1 MKSKIGCNPAV
12 AERFQELFNYLRSK
26 ALVHKQKDLAKLIG
40 ATEANVSR
48 LLSGDDRYTTK
59 SMIAR
64 INHASGYPFSEDYLL
79 RGEGTLLQGGVS
91 TSKNFNGMDDIGRR
105 ISTLMDYIVGDE
117 HGRNKRFADKVG
129 VTEFV
134 VSNWIRRNPGISVI
148 RRIKEAIPEVSMP
161 WLLSGEG
168 SMLVGSERIS
178 PLREAYEFLRSM
190 GIVRTQTD
198 VAVKT
203 GCDKL
208 AVSHALHGTEGY
220 VTSRI
225 VETFNQAFGGLF
237 NEVYLL
243 HGEGTLL
250 SDPKSSV
257 SERELR
263 EACEEEPSALGSRT
277 LLQLPVIPAMME
289 AGIGRGILYDYDRE
303 DAQDLEDVY
312 AAYASMPVFLDR
324 EASHRYQ
331 LFCVRDDSMM
341 DDTCHS
347 LCIGDILLCREV
359 FREDWTHGLIGRYP
373 NVVVVTE
380 EGILLRRITKHD
392 RKLDTI
398 SLHSLNRRDED
409 RTIELK
415 DVKAF
420 FYVERLIER
429 HLSSW

>member
-12 AERFQELFNYLRSK
+12 AERFQERFNYLRSK

-134 VSNWIRRNPGISVI
+134 VSNWIRRNPGINVI

-168 SMLVGSERIS
+168 DMLVETGSIS

-203 GCDKL
+203 GYNKS

-220 VTSRI
+220 VTNRF
-225 VETFNQAFGGLF
+225 VAAFNEAFGGLF

-243 HGEGTLL
+243 RGEGTLL
-250 SDPKSSV
+250 SDPESSV

-263 EACEEEPSALGSRT
+263 EACEEEPSTLGSRT
-277 LLQLPVIPAMME
+277 LLQLPVIPTTLE
-289 AGIGRGILYDYDRE
+289 AGIGRGILYERDDT
-303 DAQDLEDVY
+303 QDLEDVY
-312 AAYASMPVFLDR
+312 AAYASVPVFLDR
-324 EASHRYQ
+324 ETSHRYQ

-341 DDTCHS
+341 DGTRDS

-359 FREDWTHGLIGRYP
+359 LREDWTHGLIGRYP

-380 EGILLRRITKHD
+380 EGVLLRRLTKHD
-392 RKLDTI
+392 RKQETI
-398 SLHSLNRRDED
+398 SLHSLNGGDED
-409 RTIELK
+409 LIIALQ

-429 HLSSW
+429 HLSTW